1 MKEVVE
7 TLEYPGDAHHDEQ
20 FAVEDQLLLDV
31 AVDPVGVVAVLRGD
45 NLLSSV
51 SGVPSFLGCQIGSTN
66 EVFPIYGSSREQDLN
81 SLGNKGEKQQDG
93 RLMTSIKNFPM
104 KGVSRYLITRHVY

>member
-1 MKEVVE
+1 MEEVVD

-20 FAVEDQLLLDV
+20 FAVEDQLLLHV

-51 SGVPSFLGCQIGSTN
+51 PRVPSFLGCQIGSTN
-66 EVFPIYGSSREQDLN
+66 EVFPIYGSSREQGTKERNNRMGD
-81 SLGNKGEKQQDG
+81 
-93 RLMTSIKNFPM
+93 
-104 KGVSRYLITRHVY
+104 